1 LHARTSEVTMHDDFG
16 GFEGETEPAAGPPHQ
31 DPAPARRPR
40 RAIAVVVTAVV
51 AATIGFLVATAVRDT
66 SAGPAA
72 ASSSPSAAAPSG
84 GAQEPGS
91 GGAAPNGGAIPTPGP
106 GQLLQLQIGG
116 KVAAVSATS
125 ITITAGSQQV
135 RAAVTSST
143 RVTGRVTSIAG
154 VKTGDL
160 VAAQITDAGGK
171 LTATAIQDPSSL
183 P

>member
-1 LHARTSEVTMHDDFG
+1 MRDDFD
-16 GFEGETEPAAGPPHQ
+16 GFEGETEPAAVPPHP

-40 RAIAVVVTAVV
+40 RAIALAVTALV
-51 AATIGFLVATAVRDT
+51 AATAGFGVTTAVHDI

-72 ASSSPSAAAPSG
+72 ASSSPPAAVPSGDAAAPD
-84 GAQEPGS
+84 S

-106 GQLLQLQIGG
+106 GQLLHLQIDGT
-116 KVAAVSATS
+116 VTAVSATS
-125 ITITAGSQQV
+125 ITITGGSQQV

-143 RVTGRVTSIAG
+143 KVTGRVTSIAG

>member
-1 LHARTSEVTMHDDFG
+1 MRDDFDNFDD
-16 GFEGETEPAAGPPHQ
+16 FEGETEPAAGPPHA
-31 DPAPARRPR
+31 DPAPDRRPR
-40 RAIAVVVTAVV
+40 RAITVAVTALV
-51 AATIGFLVATAVRDT
+51 AAAAGFLVTTAVRDT
-66 SAGPAA
+66 SAAPAA
-72 ASSSPSAAAPSG
+72 ATSPPPAAVSSG
-84 GAQEPGS
+84 GAQAPGS

-106 GQLLQLQIGG
+106 GQLLHLQIGG
-116 KVAAVSATS
+116 KVAAVSAVS

-135 RAAVTSST
+135 TAAVTSST
-143 RVTGRVTSIAG
+143 KVTGRVTSIAG